1 MGKIRE
7 GKAVISLPRSIS
19 LSKQIFNVKL
29 KLKEKKDDVW
39 LGIFFFPL
47 KITTIARQLLENRVC
62 LMYVLTIKKKHAKK
76 KKISKP
82 ILTSQSIETN

>member
-7 GKAVISLPRSIS
+7 EKAVISLPRSIS

-39 LGIFFFPL
+39 LGIFFSL

-76 KKISKP
+76 KN
-82 ILTSQSIETN
+82 L

>member
-39 LGIFFFPL
+39 LGIFFSL

-62 LMYVLTIKKKHAKK
+62 LIYVLTIKKKHAKK
-76 KKISKP
+76 KISKP
-82 ILTSQSIETN
+82 ILTS

>member
-39 LGIFFFPL
+39 LGIFFFSL

-76 KKISKP
+76 KISKP